1 MRASIIA
8 IGDEI
13 LIGQIVDT
21 NSVWL
26 SKELNKVG
34 IIVNEIRLIGDDKEQ
49 IISAINDLFII
60 SDFIFIT
67 GGLGP
72 TNDDITKNVLCELFD
87 CGLVLS
93 TDALQNLERLLGMR
107 GIEINE
113 QNYSQAMVPEKSQVF
128 VNKVGTACGMML
140 RRGEKLLFSMPGVPF
155 EVKYLTEFEFMPYI
169 KQTYKLGNILHK
181 TILTSGLPEAV
192 LAEKIADW
200 ENSLP
205 KEIKLAFLPTP
216 GFVRLRMSIYDSND
230 DLLALVNKKIEELK
244 SIIPKYFKS
253 SDDLHLEEL
262 VGDLL
267 TKLGKT
273 LSTAE
278 SCTGGKIASMIVANA
293 GSSAYYKGSV
303 VAYDYEAK
311 MNVLKVEKQIIEKYG
326 AVSSQ
331 VVEEMAQGV
340 RKLMKTDYAIS
351 VSGIAGP
358 AGGTPDKPVGTVWIG
373 IATPEKTFSKNFLFF
388 YNRKINIIRTTNT
401 ALLMLIDELLL
412 KMPVTFK

>member
-1 MRASIIA
+1 MRASIIT

-26 SKELNKVG
+26 SKELNKAG
-34 IIVNEIRLIGDDKEQ
+34 IIVNEIRSIGDDKEQ
-49 IISAINDLFII
+49 IISAINDLFEI
-60 SDFIFIT
+60 SDFVFIT

-72 TNDDITKNVLCELFD
+72 TKDDITKNVLCEIFD

-93 TDALQNLERLLGMR
+93 DDALQNLKRLLGVR

-113 QNYSQAMVPEKSQVF
+113 QNYSQALVPEKSQVF

-140 RRGEKLLFSMPGVPF
+140 KRGEKLLFSMPGVPF
-155 EVKYLTEFEFMPYI
+155 EVQYLTEYEFIPYI
-169 KQTYKLGNILHK
+169 KKTHKLGNIFHK

-216 GFVRLRMSIYDSND
+216 GYVRLRMSIYNAND
-230 DLLALVNKKIEELK
+230 DLLALVDKKLNELK
-244 SIIPKYFKS
+244 SIIPKCFKS
-253 SDDLHLEEL
+253 SEDLNLAVL
-262 VGDLL
+262 VGTLL
-267 TKLGKT
+267 TKYGKT
-273 LSTAE
+273 ISTAE
-278 SCTGGKIASMIVANA
+278 SCTGGKIASMIVENA

-303 VAYDYEAK
+303 IAYDYEAK
-311 MNVLKVEKQIIEKYG
+311 VNVLNVDKHIMEEFG

-331 VVEEMAQGV
+331 VVEQMAQAV
-340 RKLMKTDYAIS
+340 RKLLNTDYAIS

-358 AGGTPDKPVGTVWIG
+358 DGGTPDKPVGTVWIG
-373 IATPEKTFSKNFLFF
+373 LATPEKTLSEKFLFF
-388 YNRKINIIRTTNT
+388 YDRKINILRTTNT
-401 ALLMLIDELLL
+401 ALLMLIDELEGN
-412 KMPVTFK
+412 

>member
-1 MRASIIA
+1 MQASIIT

-26 SKELNKVG
+26 SKELNKAG
-34 IIVNEIRLIGDDKEQ
+34 IIVNEIRSIGDDKEQ
-49 IISAINDLFII
+49 VISAINDLFEI

-72 TNDDITKNVLCELFD
+72 TKDDITKNVLCELFD
-87 CGLVLS
+87 CGLVLND
-93 TDALQNLERLLGMR
+93 DALQNLKRLLGVR

-113 QNYSQAMVPEKSQVF
+113 QNYSQALVPEKSQVF

-140 RRGEKLLFSMPGVPF
+140 KRGEKLLFSMPGVPF
-155 EVKYLTEFEFMPYI
+155 EVKYLTEFQFLPYI
-169 KQTYKLGNILHK
+169 KQTYKLGNIFHK

-216 GFVRLRMSIYDSND
+216 GYVRLRMSIYNAND
-230 DLLALVNKKIEELK
+230 DLLALADKKLKELK
-244 SIIPKYFKS
+244 NIIPKCFKS
-253 SDDLHLEEL
+253 SEDLDLAVL
-262 VGDLL
+262 VGTLL
-267 TKLGKT
+267 TKYGKT
-273 LSTAE
+273 ISTAE
-278 SCTGGKIASMIVANA
+278 SCTGGKIASMIVENA

-311 MNVLKVEKQIIEKYG
+311 VNVLNVDKHIMEEFG

-331 VVEEMAQGV
+331 VVEQMAQAV
-340 RKLMKTDYAIS
+340 RKLLNTDYAIS

-358 AGGTPDKPVGTVWIG
+358 DGGTPDKPVGTVWIG
-373 IATPEKTFSKNFLFF
+373 LATPEKTLSEKFLFF
-388 YNRKINIIRTTNT
+388 YDRKINILRTTNT
-401 ALLMLIDELLL
+401 ALLMLIDELEGN
-412 KMPVTFK
+412 

>member
-1 MRASIIA
+1 MQASIIT

-26 SKELNKVG
+26 SKELNKAG
-34 IIVNEIRLIGDDKEQ
+34 IIVNEIRSIGDDKEQ
-49 IISAINDLFII
+49 IISAINDLFEI

-72 TNDDITKNVLCELFD
+72 TKDDITKNVLCELFD
-87 CGLVLS
+87 CGLVLND
-93 TDALQNLERLLGMR
+93 DALQNLKRLLGVR

-113 QNYSQAMVPEKSQVF
+113 QNYSQALVPEKSQVF

-140 RRGEKLLFSMPGVPF
+140 KRGEKLLFSMPGVPF
-155 EVKYLTEFEFMPYI
+155 EVKYLTEFQFLPYI
-169 KQTYKLGNILHK
+169 KQTYKLGNIFHK

-216 GFVRLRMSIYDSND
+216 GYVRLRMSIYNAND
-230 DLLALVNKKIEELK
+230 DLLALADKKLKELK
-244 SIIPKYFKS
+244 NIIPKCFKS
-253 SDDLHLEEL
+253 SEDLDLAVL
-262 VGDLL
+262 VGTLL
-267 TKLGKT
+267 TKYGKT
-273 LSTAE
+273 ISTAE
-278 SCTGGKIASMIVANA
+278 SCTGGKIASMIVENA

-311 MNVLKVEKQIIEKYG
+311 VNVLNVDKHIMEEFG

-331 VVEEMAQGV
+331 VVEQMAQAV
-340 RKLMKTDYAIS
+340 RKLLNTDYAIS

-358 AGGTPDKPVGTVWIG
+358 DGGTPDKPVGTVWIG
-373 IATPEKTFSKNFLFF
+373 LATPEKTLSEKFLFF
-388 YNRKINIIRTTNT
+388 YDRKINILRTTNT
-401 ALLMLIDELLL
+401 ALLMLIDELEGN
-412 KMPVTFK
+412 